1 MNTRKD
7 YGYFIYRDSL
17 VFIYSVNDNDQKY
30 GGILNTN
37 DRYISINSGPFFIN
51 ESIYGQAIPATMAD
65 FDKYRVAVP
74 SDFKPAK
81 GF

>member
-1 MNTRKD
+1 MTIRID
-7 YGYFIYRDSL
+7 HGYFVYRDSL

-65 FDKYRVAVP
+65 FDKYHVAVP